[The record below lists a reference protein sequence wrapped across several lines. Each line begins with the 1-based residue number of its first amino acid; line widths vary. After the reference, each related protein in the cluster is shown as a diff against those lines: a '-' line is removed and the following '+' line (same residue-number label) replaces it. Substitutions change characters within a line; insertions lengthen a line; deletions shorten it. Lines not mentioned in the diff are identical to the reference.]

1 MVMIF
6 TCWDFRTWP
15 GVSDG
20 YSRTKTSK
28 PSLNRAQLVT
38 TNPHEASATAY
49 TSVPD
54 NSASSPIGT
63 SHHICV
69 PGDSWL
75 LPGLLGRL
83 PCRLGWLLLFL
94 SSLTCAT

>member
-1 MVMIF
+1 PACTAMIF

-38 TNPHEASATAY
+38 TNSHKASATAY
-49 TSVPD
+49 TNVPD

-63 SHHICV
+63 SRHICV

-75 LPGLLGRL
+75 LPALLGRL
-83 PCRLGWLLLFL
+83 PCRLGCLLFCRQGF
-94 SSLTCAT
+94 T